1 MNLDFTFGQSDW
13 ELALGA
19 YKQGETIS
27 AVRLLALLE
36 GEDEAEA
43 ESAFQFLEERRITL
57 DIQDLPA
64 PTVSGELKDRLR
76 REAQLVKSGTLL
88 QALEENDPLRLYLE
102 EIARIP
108 AAGDPDLLA
117 RRCAEGDEEA
127 ASGLV
132 NLLLSLV
139 VEEALT
145 LTGRGVLLQDLI
157 QEGSLGLWQGVLCY
171 QSGDVEQHCLWW
183 IRQYLAKIVTV
194 HARAGD
200 TGQKLRQAVEDYRD
214 ADRKLLTQLG
224 RNPTLEEIADY
235 LRISGEEAAV
245 LEKMLLNA
253 RAAERIK
260 TEQKNDAPAEEE
272 DQAVENTAYFQS
284 RQRIQEMLATLDTQE
299 AQLISLRY
307 GLEGGLPMD
316 PQQVGRK
323 LGLTAEEVVK
333 KEAAALEKL
342 RQQ

>member
-13 ELALGA
+13 ELALSLL
-19 YKQGETIS
+19 KQGDTLS
-27 AVRLLALLE
+27 AVRLLTLLE

-43 ESAFQFLEERRITL
+43 ESAFRLLEERQITL
-57 DIQDLPA
+57 DIEELPSG
-64 PTVSGELKDRLR
+64 VVGGELADRLR
-76 REAQLVKSGTLL
+76 REEQLVKNGALL

-108 AAGDPDLLA
+108 AAGDPELLA
-117 RRCAEGDEEA
+117 LRCSEGDEAA

-132 NLLLSLV
+132 NIMLSRV
-139 VEEALT
+139 VEEALK
-145 LTGRGVLLQDLI
+145 LTGKGVLLQDLI

-171 QSGDVEQHCLWW
+171 EDGDIEKHCLWW
-183 IRQYLAKIVTV
+183 IRQYLAKTVTL
-194 HARAGD
+194 HARAGG

-214 ADRKLLTQLG
+214 ADRKLLTSLG
-224 RNPTLEEIADY
+224 RNPTLEETADY
-235 LRISGEEAAV
+235 LQISGEEAAV

-253 RAAERIK
+253 REAERIK
-260 TEQKNDAPAEEE
+260 ADRKSDAVAEEE

-284 RQRIQEMLATLDTQE
+284 RQRIQEMLSVLD
-299 AQLISLRY
+299 AQDALLISLRY
-307 GLEGGLPMD
+307 GLEGGLPLD
-316 PQQVGRK
+316 PRQVGQK

-333 KEAAALEKL
+333 REAAALEKL

>member
-13 ELALGA
+13 ELALSRLN
-19 YKQGETIS
+19 QGDVLS
-27 AVRLLALLE
+27 AVRLLTLLE

-43 ESAFQFLEERRITL
+43 ECALQFLEDRRITL
-57 DIQDLPA
+57 DIKDLPVGA
-64 PTVSGELKDRLR
+64 VSGELADRLR
-76 REAQLVKSGTLL
+76 REAQLVNSGTLL
-88 QALEENDPLRLYLE
+88 RALEGNDPLRLYLE

-108 AAGDPDLLA
+108 AAGDPALLA
-117 RRCAEGDEEA
+117 ERYVGGDEAA

-132 NLLLSLV
+132 NVMLSRV
-139 VEEALT
+139 VEESMKLA
-145 LTGRGVLLQDLI
+145 GKGVLLQDLI

-171 QSGDVEQHCLWW
+171 DGGDIESHCLWW
-183 IRQYLAKIVTV
+183 IRQYLAKTVTL
-194 HARAGD
+194 HARAGG
-200 TGQKLRQAVEDYRD
+200 TGQKLQQALEDYRN

-224 RNPTLEEIADY
+224 RNPTLEEIADQ
-235 LRISGEEAAV
+235 LKISGEEAAM

-253 RAAERIK
+253 REAERIK
-260 TEQKNDAPAEEE
+260 ADRKDADVAEEE

-284 RQRIQEMLATLDTQE
+284 RQRIQEMLSTLDSRE

-307 GLEGGLPMD
+307 GLEGGLPLD
-316 PQQVGRK
+316 PQQVGAK

-333 KEAAALEKL
+333 REAAALEKL